1 MDFERLERAWQS
13 SANSLPEAAKTY
25 LMEEMMETLKKRR
38 RDFRNFTGMVGLV
51 LAAWTAKIAYDVLL
65 DPFPFDATR
74 EWAAFPLLM
83 LPWAALLF
91 IRTQQKRHVE
101 AFPDPYRSTPD
112 MLRALVDEN
121 DTALARTRW
130 MAGTTAVCVALL
142 ALMLRQLVSVGKM
155 SEQNVLQG
163 SMLFGAI
170 FAGIWL
176 YYGWEYFRKLRPEG
190 ERLRRL
196 LVDFSDEEEPVEPGG

>member
-38 RDFRNFTGMVGLV
+38 REFRNFTVMVGLV
-51 LAAWTAKIAYDVLL
+51 LAAWTGKIAYDVMVN
-65 DPFPFDATR
+65 PFPFDATR

-91 IRTQQKRHVE
+91 VRAQQKRHL
-101 AFPDPYRSTPD
+101 AAYPDPYRSTPE
-112 MLRALVDEN
+112 MLRALIDEN

-130 MAGTTAVCVALL
+130 MAGIMVVCIALMAV
-142 ALMLRQLVSVGKM
+142 MLRQLVSVGKM
-155 SEQNVLQG
+155 TEQNVLQG
-163 SMLFGAI
+163 SVLFGTI
-170 FAGIWL
+170 LGGIWL
-176 YYGWEYFRKLRPEG
+176 YYGWQYFRKLRPEG

-196 LVDFSDEEEPVEPGG
+196 LADFRDGEEPAKPA